1 MSRMPMRTRMRT
13 RIPTA
18 EPVVVPSEGAALDR
32 SSRLLRLLHLASPA
46 LPIGSFHFSQG
57 LEYAV
62 DSGWVRDEAGA
73 LDWIGGIAEASLATL
88 DLPVLCR
95 LHAAWKQ
102 NDYLAVQ
109 HWNAFLVASRE
120 TAEFRAEDR
129 HLGAALLRVLA
140 EMELRTELFGANA
153 SKHPVGVAHA
163 TAFAFACARW
173 DIDASSTLQTF
184 AWAWAEN
191 QVLAAV
197 KLVPLGQSAGQRL
210 LHAIV
215 PRLAA
220 YSARAAEILDDDI
233 GIATASNAVASG
245 RHEIQY
251 TRLFRS

>member
-1 MSRMPMRTRMRT
+1 LVDT
-13 RIPTA
+13 
-18 EPVVVPSEGAALDR
+18 
-32 SSRLLRLLHLASPA
+32 SSQLLRLLHLASPA
-46 LPIGSFHFSQG
+46 LPIGGFHFSQG

-62 DSGWVRDEAGA
+62 DCGWVRDEATA
-73 LDWIGGIAEASLATL
+73 LDWIGGIAGASIATL
-88 DLPVLCR
+88 DLPVLYR

-102 NDYLAVQ
+102 NDYLAV
-109 HWNAFLVASRE
+109 HRWNAFLIASRE

-129 HLGAALLRVLA
+129 HLGSALLRVLA
-140 EMELRTELFGANA
+140 EMELITELFGPRA

-173 DIDASSTLQTF
+173 RIDAPAAAQTY

-210 LHAIV
+210 LHALI
-215 PRLAA
+215 PYLGA
-220 YSARAAEILDDDI
+220 YSVRAADMLDMDI
-233 GIATASNAVASG
+233 GVSTALSAVASG
-245 RHEIQY
+245 RHEVQY